1 MKRKANKEK
10 MKICLVGS
18 SGGHEN
24 IFSDKKDCLIS
35 KEKVLREYLMGHS
48 VVSMCGKIVKRICID
63 IKQDYSEYGRL
74 STGEDT
80 LLFE

>member
-1 MKRKANKEK
+1 M
-10 MKICLVGS
+10 
-18 SGGHEN
+18 
-24 IFSDKKDCLIS
+24 IS

-80 LLFE
+80 LQSLEFYSNANTFVYLNEPLYDYRCGWNDC